1 MKIKSDNL
9 CQGLSTI
16 HGERGGSYYI
26 VLDQVNSWNLHFPIH
41 RMRMILYTAYSTGH
55 LGKSSNLLEVSRLL
69 TMQL

>member
-9 CQGLSTI
+9 CQVLSTI
-16 HGERGGSYYI
+16 HGERSGSYF
-26 VLDQVNSWNLHFPIH
+26 VLDQVDSWNLHFPIH

-55 LGKSSNLLEVSRLL
+55 LSKSSNLLVVSRLL